1 LKDLRKREVEKIS
14 LLKTNTQPKE
24 DRMSTQSL
32 TEEVKKRSAWSI
44 FMGIVTAALGCF
56 LIVYPL
62 ATAAITTVL
71 LGWAL
76 IFVGLAQ
83 FVFALYSQTIGNFF
97 LKVLLSL
104 LYGIC
109 GIALAFFPIAGVAA
123 LTGVLG
129 TLLLIQAGLLT
140 ATAFQLKPADGG
152 WFLFDAAT
160 NLLLG
165 ILILARWPSSSVWA
179 IGTLVGVSVVMSGIS
194 RIMIATKIRSGAAN
208 VERFVR
214 AA

>member
-1 LKDLRKREVEKIS
+1 
-14 LLKTNTQPKE
+14 
-24 DRMSTQSL
+24 MSAQSL

-44 FMGIVTAALGCF
+44 FMGIVTAAVGCF

-97 LKVLLSL
+97 LKVVLSQ

-140 ATAFQLKPADGG
+140 ATAFQLRPVDGWG

-165 ILILARWPSSSVWA
+165 MLILAKWPSSSVWA

-194 RIMIATKIRSGAAN
+194 RIMIATKIRSGVAN
-208 VERFVR
+208 VERFVQ

>member
-1 LKDLRKREVEKIS
+1 M
-14 LLKTNTQPKE
+14 E

-32 TEEVKKRSAWSI
+32 TGEVKKRSAWSI

-56 LIVYPL
+56 LISYPM

-71 LGWAL
+71 LGWVL

-104 LYGIC
+104 AYGIC
-109 GIALAFFPIAGVAA
+109 GIVLAFFPIAGVAA

-140 ATAFQLKPADGG
+140 ATAFQLRPVDGWG
-152 WFLFDAAT
+152 WFLFEAAT

-165 ILILARWPSSSVWA
+165 ILILAKWPSSSVWA
-179 IGTLVGVSVVMSGIS
+179 IGTLVGVSVLMSGIS